1 MKQAKLDVQEALGS
15 VALPQ
20 SMAKPTVTQLNTSMI
35 PISFVSVTFKDGL
48 TAENIDFA
56 KKELE
61 PLYKDIKGVSD
72 VQTFGVSQSIL
83 SVKVDNEELAK
94 RKSPFKMS

>member
-1 MKQAKLDVQEALGS
+1 MNKRKLDVQEALGS

-61 PLYKDIKGVSD
+61 PLYKDIKGV
-72 VQTFGVSQSIL
+72 FGCTDIRGFAIHSFSQSG
-83 SVKVDNEELAK
+83 
-94 RKSPFKMS
+94 